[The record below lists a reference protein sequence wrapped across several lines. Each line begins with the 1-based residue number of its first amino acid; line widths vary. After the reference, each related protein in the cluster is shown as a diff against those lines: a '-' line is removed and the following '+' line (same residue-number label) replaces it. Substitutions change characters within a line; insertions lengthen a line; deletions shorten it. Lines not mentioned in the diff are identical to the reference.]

1 MSGFGGEARADNHI
15 QVSGCAGT
23 EGTNYFAEDYLV
35 YCSSAATGS
44 DIGIDLTDATISL
57 PTNYVGYSGVWGY
70 HTGTGNINIKIE
82 GGSVTTPALQDA
94 HGVYGYHAGTGDI
107 DIKILQVHAITTEG
121 NGAHGVYGLH
131 FGTSNIGNIGINVQD
146 SAITTSGTAAYGI
159 LGRHNGTGDISIKAE
174 GGSVTTSGAA
184 ARAVY
189 GWHEGVGNIDI
200 LVKDSTLTTSGVTPL
215 GDGSRAVFGL
225 HRGTRGNL
233 GIGVQDSTIMASGFG
248 IQADSLSG
256 TGNVNIEVKG
266 SAVTSS
272 GDAIYGLLRGDDGNI
287 DIKVLG
293 DSTITASGRGIRV
306 DNRGTGDINIE
317 VKDSTVKSS
326 GHAID
331 GNFSG
336 VGDLS
341 IVVQGSTVAT
351 SGLGR
356 GINSE
361 RVSTGDIRMDVR
373 NSIITATREGIHGLH
388 WGVGNLDIDVQ
399 GSTVTASGNNSAVY
413 GSHQGA
419 GHLRINVKD
428 STLKALGTGS
438 GARGIL
444 GWRRGDGSLNIDVR
458 GSTVTT
464 MQAKAHG
471 IHGYHWGTG
480 SHVNIDLQGGSV
492 HASGPDAH
500 GIKAGELF
508 GSVSYAWRDGEGYS
522 RQTVT
527 VNGAVRGGSGDAA
540 GVYLAGGGRV
550 VVGPNGRVGAAS
562 GIAIRAVGRGS
573 DGLPSPLSVDFRLDG
588 NPMQE
593 ALGSG
598 RIVNNDGSTELR
610 INGVRLYDSAEGV
623 TDRWTANGA
632 WDVRTRAAEAGGI
645 KVTEAYAPRAELYES
660 LPGLLLRLDAGA
672 PVRRPEEPAWA
683 RFAYGVGSG
692 DPKRS
697 QTGANYDFDR
707 AEAMVG
713 LSRSWANGF
722 GGSLWLRHVQSE
734 VKADTVSGA
743 GELELHGAGAGMSAH
758 WRGAG
763 GLEISGEVSLTD
775 FDVDADSKRHG
786 RLARDVGAE
795 LWQARL
801 AVAYRM
807 EQAEGLVLSPRAW
820 AWHAEADV
828 DPFTDTVGSR
838 VAYADESR
846 SAAGLGV
853 LAEVTQPEYSLY
865 GSLDVESMFAGEET
879 VAQVSGQGLGSES
892 KRTQVLVGMG
902 GRWQGE
908 RVVLQGGLR
917 LADPGRKNQEASAS
931 VSISGSF

>member
-1 MSGFGGEARADNHI
+1 
-15 QVSGCAGT
+15 
-23 EGTNYFAEDYLV
+23 
-35 YCSSAATGS
+35 
-44 DIGIDLTDATISL
+44 
-57 PTNYVGYSGVWGY
+57 
-70 HTGTGNINIKIE
+70 
-82 GGSVTTPALQDA
+82 
-94 HGVYGYHAGTGDI
+94 
-107 DIKILQVHAITTEG
+107 
-121 NGAHGVYGLH
+121 
-131 FGTSNIGNIGINVQD
+131 
-146 SAITTSGTAAYGI
+146 
-159 LGRHNGTGDISIKAE
+159 
-174 GGSVTTSGAA
+174 
-184 ARAVY
+184 
-189 GWHEGVGNIDI
+189 
-200 LVKDSTLTTSGVTPL
+200 
-215 GDGSRAVFGL
+215 
-225 HRGTRGNL
+225 
-233 GIGVQDSTIMASGFG
+233 
-248 IQADSLSG
+248 
-256 TGNVNIEVKG
+256 
-266 SAVTSS
+266 
-272 GDAIYGLLRGDDGNI
+272 
-287 DIKVLG
+287 
-293 DSTITASGRGIRV
+293 
-306 DNRGTGDINIE
+306 
-317 VKDSTVKSS
+317 
-326 GHAID
+326 
-331 GNFSG
+331 
-336 VGDLS
+336 
-341 IVVQGSTVAT
+341 
-351 SGLGR
+351 
-356 GINSE
+356 
-361 RVSTGDIRMDVR
+361 
-373 NSIITATREGIHGLH
+373 
-388 WGVGNLDIDVQ
+388 
-399 GSTVTASGNNSAVY
+399 
-413 GSHQGA
+413 
-419 GHLRINVKD
+419 
-428 STLKALGTGS
+428 
-438 GARGIL
+438 
-444 GWRRGDGSLNIDVR
+444 
-458 GSTVTT
+458 
-464 MQAKAHG
+464 
-471 IHGYHWGTG
+471 
-480 SHVNIDLQGGSV
+480 
-492 HASGPDAH
+492 
-500 GIKAGELF
+500 
-508 GSVSYAWRDGEGYS
+508 
-522 RQTVT
+522 
-527 VNGAVRGGSGDAA
+527 
-540 GVYLAGGGRV
+540 VYLAGGGRV
-550 VVGPNGRVGAAS
+550 VVSPNGRVGAAS

-598 RIVNNDGSTELR
+598 RIVNDDGSTELR
-610 INGVRLYDSAEGV
+610 INGVRLYDSTEGV

-645 KVTEAYAPRAELYES
+645 RVTEAYAPRAELYES

-707 AEAMVG
+707 AEAMAG

-734 VKADTVSGA
+734 VKADAVSGA

-775 FDVDADSKRHG
+775 FGVDADSKRHG

-820 AWHAEADV
+820 AWHAEADI

-865 GSLDVESMFAGEET
+865 GSLDVESVFAGEET

-917 LADPGRKNQEASAS
+917 LADPGGKNQEASAS
-931 VSISGSF
+931 FSLGGSF